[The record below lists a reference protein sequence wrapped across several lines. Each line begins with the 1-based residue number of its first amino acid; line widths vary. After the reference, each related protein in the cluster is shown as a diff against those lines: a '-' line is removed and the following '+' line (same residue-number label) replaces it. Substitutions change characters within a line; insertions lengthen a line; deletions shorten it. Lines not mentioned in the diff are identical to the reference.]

1 MAFYDIVDTIKNSVL
16 ANQVTNTVTEGDIF
30 DVDLNKKTIFPLAH
44 IIVDNAIHNEHIT
57 TFNITLLFMDV
68 VDISKEDPAS
78 STSPFLE
85 ISNRQDVLNTQ
96 LFAAN
101 KLVET
106 LRRGDLYKD
115 KYQLA
120 TVPTSQPFD
129 DRFENLLAGWNVS
142 LSIDVP
148 NDIYVCP

>member
-1 MAFYDIVDTIKNSVL
+1 MAYYDIIDTIKNHL
-16 ANQVTNTVTEGDIF
+16 ENNDITNTVTEGDIF

-44 IIVDNAIHNEHIT
+44 IIVDNAVLQEHIT
-57 TFNITLLFMDV
+57 TFNITIVVMDT
-68 VDISKEDPAS
+68 VDVSKEDPAT

-96 LFAAN
+96 LYVVN

-106 LRRGDLYKD
+106 LRRGDLYTT
-115 KYQLA
+115 KYQLGA
-120 TVPTSQPFD
+120 EPSAQPFD

-142 LSIDVP
+142 LAIEIP